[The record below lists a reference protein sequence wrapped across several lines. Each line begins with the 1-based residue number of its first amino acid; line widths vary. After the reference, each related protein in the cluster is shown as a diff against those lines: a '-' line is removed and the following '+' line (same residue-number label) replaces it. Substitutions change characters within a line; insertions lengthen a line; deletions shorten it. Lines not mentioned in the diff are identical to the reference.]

1 MSESH
6 RPAAPRGE
14 QLRASLILLAVAVI
28 WGSAFVAQRTGMER
42 IGPFTFNGVRF
53 VLGSVV
59 LLPFLGW
66 RRMRGLAGVDP
77 PPFPPCEGGEWRSGA
92 LLGLLLFAGASFQQ
106 TGLVYTTAGKA
117 GFITGLYVVLVP
129 LLSVLVWRVR
139 IGWSAWL
146 GAGLAVV
153 GLFLLSAQ
161 DLKGEFR
168 LAPGDGWVLAGAFA
182 WALHVIAV
190 GRVVP
195 GRDPLRLA
203 MVQYGVCALLC
214 LIVAVALERMAWADV
229 LLAKWPVLYAGV
241 FSTGLAY
248 TGQVVA
254 QRHAAST
261 HAALI
266 LSLESVFAALFGW
279 LLLGEVLT
287 ARQLLGCGLM
297 LAGML
302 LAQITSLARSTS
314 VSSS

>member
-1 MSESH
+1 MSERFHPTAS
-6 RPAAPRGE
+6 RGE
-14 QLRASLILLAVAVI
+14 QLRANLILLAVAVI

-53 VLGSVV
+53 ALGSAV

-66 RRMRGLAGVDP
+66 RRSRGLSSFGL
-77 PPFPPCEGGEWRSGA
+77 RSGA

-117 GFITGLYVVLVP
+117 GFITALYVVLVP
-129 LLSVLVWRVR
+129 LLLALVWRERV
-139 IGWSAWL
+139 GWSAWL
-146 GAGLAVV
+146 GAALAMV

-161 DLKGEFR
+161 LLTDGFR

-190 GRVVP
+190 GRVAP
-195 GRDPLRLA
+195 GRDPLWLA

-214 LIVAVALERMAWADV
+214 LVVAVALERMEWADA
-229 LLAKWPVLYAGV
+229 LLAKWPLLYAGV
-241 FSTGLAY
+241 LSTGLAY
-248 TGQVVA
+248 TGQIVA
-254 QRHAAST
+254 QRHAASA

-287 ARQLLGCGLM
+287 TRQLLGCGLM

-302 LAQITSLARSTS
+302 LVQITSLVCSTS